1 MTLESQR
8 FLFVAYMFPQPYC
21 SSCTRRSR
29 WDRADLW
36 WITLLFSMLS
46 LCRGQREE
54 KCRIAEVARDLWR
67 LSKPALCPKQA
78 RLQQLVWAHAQLG
91 FEHLCKW
98 KLQKLSGQPGPVS
111 DHHYGKKKKSFL
123 CWSGGSLPFVPA
135 LDTTVRR
142 LAVSS
147 YTLPLHGG
155 VREGWHNP
163 PEPNL
168 LLKAKQPQFSQHFL
182 IGSVP

>member
-1 MTLESQR
+1 
-8 FLFVAYMFPQPYC
+8 
-21 SSCTRRSR
+21 
-29 WDRADLW
+29 
-36 WITLLFSMLS
+36 MLS

-111 DHHYGKKKKSFL
+111 DHHYGKKKKK
-123 CWSGGSLPFVPA
+123 
-135 LDTTVRR
+135 
-142 LAVSS
+142 VS
-147 YTLPLHGG
+147 YVEVEVHCLLYLHWIPL
-155 VREGWHNP
+155 
-163 PEPNL
+163 
-168 LLKAKQPQFSQHFL
+168 
-182 IGSVP
+182 